1 MREVLATLEKCQLTL
16 ALSGDKDVA
25 QLLSVAILELR
36 IKLNHIDDSEL
47 RVLCDAMLLE
57 VEATERPFPPTP
69 GQGRQ
74 GARPPNSLRLV
85 K

>member
-74 GARPPNSLRLV
+74 GARAPNSLRLV